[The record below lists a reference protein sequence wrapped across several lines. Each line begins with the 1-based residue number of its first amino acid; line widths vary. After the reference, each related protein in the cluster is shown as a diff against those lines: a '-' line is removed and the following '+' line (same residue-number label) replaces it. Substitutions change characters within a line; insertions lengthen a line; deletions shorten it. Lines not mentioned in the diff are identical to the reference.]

1 MRKTLM
7 AVLMASLAVLPAA
20 AVQAQSQ
27 VAQAQVAD
35 PVAALADSLADCA
48 PGAATGRLNP
58 DGTAPD
64 TACTRQ
70 WVKGKIVRQDIQMS
84 FELGSAQLTSA
95 ARATLD
101 RFAAGLIRVGSFRPF
116 TIEGHTDR
124 SGSRALNASLSQARA
139 RSVVDYLASK
149 GVDRGRLGARGY
161 GFDRPLPG
169 RSAADS
175 ANRRVEVVAR

>member
-1 MRKTLM
+1 MRKTLV
-7 AVLMASLAVLPAA
+7 AVMIAALATLPAV
-20 AVQAQSQ
+20 AVQAPPDARAS
-27 VAQAQVAD
+27 D
-35 PVAALADSLADCA
+35 PVQALADSLADC
-48 PGAATGRLNP
+48 PPAATGRLNP
-58 DGTAPD
+58 DGTQPD

-70 WVKGKIVRQDIQMS
+70 WVKGKIVRQDIKMS

-124 SGSRALNASLSQARA
+124 SGSRALNAALSQSRA
-139 RSVVDYLASK
+139 RSVADYLASK
-149 GVDRGRLGARGY
+149 GVDRSRLAARGY

-169 RSAADS
+169 RSAADA